1 MVEVLGTDLSL
12 EHDRY
17 VDLEGTTVR
26 HPRDPFLV
34 IRSTKDVVD
43 FLRESHVFDVFRVLI
58 PLLWRNLG
66 EVPVGMIHR
75 ATGGLHGLDD
85 HRLGRELS
93 LFILGSLLP
102 RDLLRKNALLGKV
115 DAVGLS
121 GDGHDER

>member
-1 MVEVLGTDLSL
+1 MVEVLGTYLGL

-26 HPRDPFLV
+26 HPRDPLLV
-34 IRSTKDVVD
+34 VRSRKDVVN
-43 FLRESHVFDVFRVLI
+43 FLRESHLFDVFRVLI
-58 PLLWRNLG
+58 PLLWGDLG
-66 EVPVGMIHR
+66 EVSVRMIHR

-85 HRLGRELS
+85 HRLGRKLS
-93 LFILGSLLP
+93 LVILGSLLA
-102 RDLLRKNALLGKV
+102 RDLLRKNALHGTV